1 MWQRFSVF
9 FRKCHMHF
17 SWAQGVAG
25 SNPAIPT
32 KSPRSV
38 LSEEVT
44 LHSERMGKVN
54 SIHRRNTICDR
65 RRHGC
70 ALVQDVV
77 E

>member
-1 MWQRFSVF
+1 L
-9 FRKCHMHF
+9 
-17 SWAQGVAG
+17 A
-25 SNPAIPT
+25 
-32 KSPRSV
+32 RSV
-38 LSEEVT
+38 LSEVVT
-44 LHSERMGKVN
+44 LYSERMGKVN